1 MWRQLV
7 FEILEKLAVR
17 KIFFV
22 KLNEIRKLTF
32 VEKKIQAKRIVRFL
46 FVDRKVHCDQR
57 VKTTI
62 L

>member
-1 MWRQLV
+1 MNKLV
-7 FEILEKLAVR
+7 LEEKYL
-17 KIFFV
+17 FFV

-32 VEKKIQAKRIVRFL
+32 VEKTIEARRIVRFL
-46 FVDRKVHCDQR
+46 FVDRKVHCGQH